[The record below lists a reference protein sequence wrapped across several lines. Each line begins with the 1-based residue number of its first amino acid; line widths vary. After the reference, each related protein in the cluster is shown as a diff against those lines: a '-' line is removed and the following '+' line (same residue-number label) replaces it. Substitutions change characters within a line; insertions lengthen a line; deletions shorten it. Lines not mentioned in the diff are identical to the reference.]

1 MRVVVVGATGSSG
14 TAVLRALAA
23 EPSVTSVL
31 GIARRLPD
39 PGAEPYASAEW
50 ARFDIG
56 REEVVDAGEEG
67 LVDDLARLFA
77 GADAV
82 IHLAWI
88 LQPNHDRALLR
99 RTNVDGTARVVRA
112 CARAGVAHLVAA
124 SSVGA
129 YSPVH
134 DDVPRDE
141 TWRCGGV
148 DTSHYSVDKV
158 AQERVLDWFEVA
170 HPEVVVTR
178 LRPSL
183 IFQRDAGAEIA
194 RYFLGSLVP
203 QGLLRPGRLP
213 IVPLPTG
220 LRLQVVH
227 AEDVARAYVL
237 AVTRLVG
244 GAFNIAGDPVLRA
257 DDLAQLVDH
266 GRLLEIPPRVIR
278 PLLSLA
284 WQAHLLPT
292 DPGWLDMGMGAPLMD
307 TTRARTVLGWSP
319 LHSAEITLEHML
331 DGIADD
337 AGQRGSVPL
346 RAGDTELAPR
356 DAIY

>member
-14 TAVLRALAA
+14 TAVLRALDA

-39 PGAEPYASAEW
+39 QHVEPYSSAEW

-56 REEVVDAGEEG
+56 REEVIDAGEEEV
-67 LVDDLARLFA
+67 VDELADLFE

-88 LQPNHDRALLR
+88 LQPNHDRTFLR
-99 RTNVDGTARVVRA
+99 RTNVDGTTRVARA
-112 CARAGVAHLVAA
+112 CARAGVGHLVAA

-129 YSPVH
+129 YSPVQ
-134 DDVPRDE
+134 DDEPRDE
-141 TWRCGGV
+141 SWHRGGV
-148 DTSHYSVDKV
+148 ETSHYSVDKV

-178 LRPSL
+178 LRPAL
-183 IFQRDAGAEIA
+183 IFQRDAGAEIV
-194 RYFLGSLVP
+194 RYFIGSWVP

-213 IVPLPTG
+213 IIPLPTG

-237 AVTRLVG
+237 AVTHRAG
-244 GAFNIAGDPVLRA
+244 GAFNIAGDPVLYA

-266 GRLLEIPPRVIR
+266 GRLLEISPRVIR

-284 WQAHLLPT
+284 WQAHLVPT
-292 DPGWLDMGMGAPLMD
+292 DPGWLDMGMGAPLMS

-319 LHSAEITLEHML
+319 RHSSEITLEHML
-331 DGIADD
+331 DGIADGR
-337 AGQRGSVPL
+337 GQRGSVPL
-346 RAGDTELAPR
+346 RDGDTPVAPR
-356 DAIY
+356 DAVV

>member
-23 EPSVTSVL
+23 EPTVTSVL
-31 GIARRLPD
+31 GIARRRPD
-39 PGAEPYASAEW
+39 QTVEPYSSAEW

-56 REEVVDAGEEG
+56 REEIIDAGEEE
-67 LVDDLARLFA
+67 LVDELAALFE

-88 LQPNHDRALLR
+88 LQPNHDRDLLR
-99 RTNVDGTARVVRA
+99 RTNVDGATRVARA
-112 CARAGVAHLVAA
+112 CARAGVAHLVVA

-134 DDVPRDE
+134 DDLPRDE

-148 DTSHYSVDKV
+148 ETSHYSVDKV
-158 AQERVLDWFEVA
+158 AVERVLDWFEVA

-178 LRPSL
+178 LRPAL
-183 IFQRDAGAEIA
+183 IFQRDSGAEIA

-203 QGLLRPGRLP
+203 QKLLRPGRLP

-244 GAFNIAGDPVLRA
+244 GAFNIASDPMLST

-284 WQAHLLPT
+284 WQAHLVPT

-319 LHSAEITLEHML
+319 LHSSEITLEHML

-337 AGQRGSVPL
+337 SGHRGSVPL
-346 RAGDTELAPR
+346 RDGDTEVAPR
-356 DAIY
+356 DAVY